1 MTQPAQALASELL
14 TALEDRTGAE
24 VSPSELLPSL
34 RQAPAWRDYLS
45 EFENERGQPAAV
57 GRFLVDLGLTKSG
70 HHRTRGSVYSLSEL
84 RDRLQSL
91 LSPVPAADVNP
102 VPGAEPRRRH
112 TDDAAPPG
120 ADPGAA
126 TAAAPARRTPV
137 IGWRRRES
145 DASRRRAQ
153 PATVMAAPEGERR
166 GAAPP
171 PLWVG
176 SGQTTA
182 APGGPLAPYTPP
194 AESYSSDEPGLPLA
208 FYWTQVRRH
217 LYKILLLAV
226 LVTLAT
232 ALYSLRIPRRY
243 EAVATLRMDFR
254 VPAIQADA
262 NNNPG
267 FDPYTLIQTEVRDV
281 TQRSVILNA
290 IHSAHLDQDPHLA
303 AELGAGA
310 ASAAVPTAADP
321 DAGLDGLIALIQSHT
336 QPVQPDSTHNIDIH
350 FQSLNPD
357 TSAAVANAVANALIT
372 HEFQTRQQEQN
383 DQLRFMEQQFS
394 DISARVEKEQAALTA
409 YQHSHNL
416 LNLDNQGS
424 LESNTVS
431 TLNTNYLT
439 AQSALTRYQAEE
451 NVLQS
456 GQLTDA
462 LLASDD
468 GQSLRPAYQTW
479 QDAQRRF
486 DEVRGTRGPA
496 NPEYQAAR
504 SSLQIAKNQLDQA
517 VTSARNQ
524 IHAQYLRARDQMDL
538 VSRQLQEARGAMQ
551 QFNDKAI
558 DYNQQKRDLDADQ
571 KLHDD
576 LQAQIK
582 QQQLT
587 ESISGSGLRITNR
600 ATPNPVPV
608 YPNVRN
614 NVMLALLFSLFGG
627 CALAIFSGYLD
638 RSFTAP
644 DAVEQYLRIP
654 LLGALPVMSDR
665 DNLIELAEPPPR
677 TPDGRPAPRS
687 AFAEAIL
694 MLRTAVL
701 YAAPAGL
708 RTLSIT
714 SAQPQEGKSVAAAN
728 LAIAM
733 ALHGSKVLL
742 IDTDIRRPTLHRI
755 FETGNSLGLTS
766 VLRQQVPLEDS
777 FRATVVERLYLMPAG
792 PAVANPSELLAT
804 MLGQVLAPLAAEFD
818 YVILD
823 SPPVLGFADAVSVA
837 TAVEGTLLV
846 ARAGKTPREIVHAA
860 LKPLQRVR
868 ARVLGLVLNQVS
880 SSLSPYYSYYQDHY
894 QRYITDPEEAAVEGR
909 RKP

>member
-1 MTQPAQALASELL
+1 MLSAL
-14 TALEDRTGAE
+14 TDFPGED
-24 VSPSELLPSL
+24 VSPSELLPRL
-34 RQAPAWRDYLS
+34 RQVPAWVDYLGG
-45 EFENERGQPAAV
+45 FESERGQPAAL
-57 GRFLVDLGLTKSG
+57 GRFLVDLGLAKSG
-70 HHRTRGSVYSLSEL
+70 HHRTRGSLYAVAEL
-84 RDRLQSL
+84 RARLREL
-91 LSPVPAADVNP
+91 GAGEAAGGPPAE
-102 VPGAEPRRRH
+102 AEETGPRRRH
-112 TDDAAPPG
+112 SDEAAVSVVTG
-120 ADPGAA
+120 AGAA
-126 TAAAPARRTPV
+126 AAAAPARRTPV

-153 PATVMAAPEGERR
+153 PPAVVAETQPERR
-166 GAAPP
+166 EAPQ
-171 PLWVG
+171 WVG
-176 SGQTTA
+176 SGQSVA
-182 APGGPLAPYTPP
+182 MPGGPVTPYTPP
-194 AESYSSDEPGLPLA
+194 AEYYANEDPGLPLA

-217 LYKILLLAV
+217 LYKILLLAAV
-226 LVTLAT
+226 VTLAT
-232 ALYSLRIPRRY
+232 AFYSLRIPKRY
-243 EAVATLRMDFR
+243 ESVATLRMDFR

-267 FDPYTLIQTEVRDV
+267 FDPDTLIQTEVRDV
-281 TQRSVILNA
+281 TQRSVILDA
-290 IHSAHLDQDPHLA
+290 IHSAHRDRDAHLA
-303 AELGAGA
+303 AELGGGGG
-310 ASAAVPTAADP
+310 SALPTAANP
-321 DAGLDGLIALIQSHT
+321 DARLDALVALIQGHT
-336 QPVQPDSTHNIDIH
+336 RPLQPENTHNIDVH
-350 FQSLNPD
+350 FQSLDPD
-357 TSAAVANAVANALIT
+357 TSATVANAVAAALIT

-394 DISARVEKEQAALTA
+394 DISARVEKEQAALTD
-409 YQHSHNL
+409 YQHSHNI

-424 LESNTVS
+424 LESSTVS
-431 TLNTNYLT
+431 TLNTAYLT
-439 AQSALTRYQAEE
+439 AQAALTRYQAEE
-451 NVLQS
+451 SVLQS

-468 GQSLRPAYQTW
+468 GQILRPAYQAR
-479 QDAQRRF
+479 QEAQRKF
-486 DEVRGTRGPA
+486 DEVKNTRGTA
-496 NPEYQAAR
+496 NPEYQSAQDALR
-504 SSLQIAKNQLDQA
+504 IAQQQLDQA
-517 VTSARNQ
+517 VASARNQ
-524 IHAQYLRARDQMDL
+524 IHAQYLQARNQVTL
-538 VSRQLQEARGAMQ
+538 VGRQLQDARGAMQ

-558 DYNQQKRDLDADQ
+558 DFNQQKRDLEADQ

-600 ATPNPVPV
+600 ATPNPAPV

-614 NVMLALLFSLFGG
+614 NVVLALLFSLFGG
-627 CALAIFSGYLD
+627 CALAILAGYLD

-665 DNLIELAEPPPR
+665 DNLIELAERPPAA
-677 TPDGRPAPRS
+677 PDGRPAPRS

-701 YAAPAGL
+701 YAAPPGL

-728 LAIAM
+728 LAIAL
-733 ALHGSKVLL
+733 ALHGAKVLL

-766 VLRQQVPLEDS
+766 VLRQQAALEDS
-777 FRATVVERLYLMPAG
+777 FRATQVERLYLMPAG

-804 MLGQVLAPLAAEFD
+804 LLGQVLAPLAAEFD

-823 SPPVLGFADAVSVA
+823 SPPVLGFADALSVA
-837 TAVEGTLLV
+837 IAVEGTLLV

-880 SSLSPYYSYYQDHY
+880 SSLSPYYSYYHDHY
-894 QRYITDPEEAAVEGR
+894 QRYAADADETSGEGL
-909 RKP
+909 P